1 MQCIKIESVSLS
13 DFLSTCNFKSFIDQ
27 FVEEGITR
35 IEDIEGLTSSKLAE
49 FGFSETDFKIVQILQ
64 SVEIIGENSPSSS

>member
-1 MQCIKIESVSLS
+1 MASIRFS
-13 DFLSTCNFKSFIDQ
+13 DFLSTCNLKSFIDQ

-35 IEDIEGLTSSKLAE
+35 IEDITDLTSSKLSE
-49 FGFSETDFKIVQILQ
+49 FGFSDFKIVQILQ